1 MKYEELPENLPEEKK
16 IFLDYLKKV
25 MRENN
30 YSFPQEVW
38 KEIKK
43 YYDIPRPT
51 FDNTVDESIHNLNAM
66 VVIAFCKRFGIDI
79 YDIYRSKMTEERETK
94 EDGKIPA
101 GSKKTEEKCD
111 ITRTDT
117 DMIDS
122 ELPARFYGTFYGYFF
137 NSQEKHIEKGTIDMF
152 TVNIQKDEISMLWSH
167 RTPSVKPNNP
177 ERTYDFSLR
186 GRVIHNQG
194 GAAPDGMIVM
204 SFNSEKD
211 DAFCTIAYS
220 KFALNGK
227 LHFRRGALLIQHRGG
242 EIMPMVQSF
251 ILTDEKI
258 DLEDADKK
266 KILQGALTLTHKSFL
281 IEKSKLDEFM
291 DSKLL
296 TKYFDN
302 ISYESSCREYVELNE
317 KMIQSIGE
325 DMNDKELYQTL
336 FNIKAESFDS
346 QFYVF
351 PETDH
356 SWHYIA
362 CLCDREE
369 PLEE

>member
-1 MKYEELPENLPEEKK
+1 MKFDELSEEKRT
-16 IFLDYLKKV
+16 FLTYINKVKKGNDYSNAQLWEKLN
-25 MRENN
+25 EH
-30 YSFPQEVW
+30 
-38 KEIKK
+38 
-43 YYDIPRPT
+43 YDIPIGT
-51 FDNTVDESIHNLNAM
+51 FNDTINMQKENLNAK
-66 VVIAFCKRFGIDI
+66 VVIAFCKTYGYDI
-79 YDIYRSKMTEERETK
+79 YDIYRDKTEIRSIATEE
-94 EDGKIPA
+94 GKITERESITPA
-101 GSKKTEEKCD
+101 G
-111 ITRTDT
+111 TDT
-117 DMIDS
+117 DMVDP
-122 ELPARFYGTFYGYFF
+122 ELPASFYGTFYGYFF
-137 NSQEKHIEKGTIDMF
+137 NSQEKHIEKGSIDMF

-177 ERTYDFSLR
+177 ERIYDFSLR

-194 GAAPDGMIVM
+194 GATPDGMVVM

-281 IEKSKLDEFM
+281 IEKSKLDKYMNSE
-291 DSKLL
+291 LL
-296 TKYFDN
+296 TKYFDKV
-302 ISYESSCREYVELNE
+302 SYKNSCKEYVELDE
-317 KMIQSIGE
+317 KIIQSIGE

-336 FNIKAESFDS
+336 FNLKWESFNS

-369 PLEE
+369 PLPE

>member
-1 MKYEELPENLPEEKK
+1 MEHEKLPKEKR
-16 IFLDYLKKV
+16 IFLVYLEKIRSENDYSL
-25 MRENN
+25 
-30 YSFPQEVW
+30 PQVW
-38 KEIKK
+38 KEINK

-51 FDNTVDESIHNLNAM
+51 FDNTVDDQIHNLNAM
-66 VVIAFCKRFGIDI
+66 VVIAFCKRFDINI
-79 YDIYRSKMTEERETK
+79 YDIYRSKITEERETV
-94 EDGKIPA
+94 EEGKIPTE
-101 GSKKTEEKCD
+101 SKKTEEKHNSAG
-111 ITRTDT
+111 IDT
-117 DMIDS
+117 VIIDP
-122 ELPARFYGTFYGYFF
+122 ELPETFYGTFYGYFF

-177 ERTYDFSLR
+177 EKIYDFSLR

-194 GAAPDGMIVM
+194 GAAPDGMAVM

-258 DLEDADKK
+258 DMEDAGKK
-266 KILQGALTLTHKSFL
+266 KILQGALMLTNKSFL
-281 IEKSKLDEFM
+281 IEKSKLDKFM
-291 DSKLL
+291 DSELL
-296 TKYFDN
+296 TKYFDKV
-302 ISYESSCREYVELNE
+302 SYKNSCKEYVELDENI
-317 KMIQSIGE
+317 IQSIGKY
-325 DMNDKELYQTL
+325 MNDKALYPTL
-336 FNIKAESFDS
+336 FNIKSESFDS

-351 PETDH
+351 PEMDH

-362 CLCDREE
+362 CLCDRKE
-369 PLEE
+369 PLPE